1 MVKTLRKKAG
11 ILFDAALVVAG
22 WMSFIAGQII
32 PDPLLKSILLSI
44 ARVLPYEPSWCSS
57 EI

>member
-11 ILFDAALVVAG
+11 VLFDAALVVAG
-22 WMSFIAGQII
+22 WMFFIAGQVI
-32 PDPLLKSILLSI
+32 PDLLLKCILLSI
-44 ARVLPYEPSWCSS
+44 ARVLPYEPSRCSR